1 MPKRKSSAQLHHPR
15 HWPMWVGV
23 GLLWVLVKALP
34 WRWLVRLGE
43 GVGAA
48 LYPLARVRR
57 RIAETN
63 IRLCF
68 PELDAPAQRRLV
80 KDHFRAMGAALF
92 ETPFGW
98 WASEKQLAPLGH
110 IEGLEHLRKAQAQG
124 KGVLL
129 LSAHFTSLEICGR
142 LMLRH
147 QALSAMYRP
156 NQNPVVEYFFRRNR
170 EKHCTRAI
178 RRDQAKDVIRTL
190 RQGEVV
196 WYAPD
201 QAFKTRASVVV
212 PFFGHPAATNPATS
226 RLAKITGAPVV
237 PFFGYRLP
245 GSQGYR
251 LVIHPPL
258 EDFPGDTPE
267 ADATRINQVIESAI
281 REAPEQYF
289 WTHRRFKYKKR
300 WGIPDP
306 YRAPSR

>member
-1 MPKRKSSAQLHHPR
+1 MLYHPH

-23 GLLWVLVKALP
+23 ALLWALVRLLP

-43 GVGAA
+43 GVGR
-48 LYPLARVRR
+48 LLHPLARERR

-68 PELDAPAQRRLV
+68 PELDEKARQRLV

-98 WASEKQLAPLGH
+98 WATDEQLASLEH
-110 IEGLEHLRKAQAQG
+110 VEGLEHLQEALAQG

-142 LMLRH
+142 LILRH
-147 QALSAMYRP
+147 QPLAAMYRA

-170 EKHCTRAI
+170 ERHCTRAI
-178 RRDQAKDVIRTL
+178 RRDQAKEVIRTL

-201 QAFKTRASVVV
+201 QAFKTRASVIV
-212 PFFGHPAATNPATS
+212 PFFGQLAATNPATS

-245 GSQGYR
+245 GNQGYR
-251 LVIHPPL
+251 VVIHPPL
-258 EDFPGDTPE
+258 KDFPGESPE
-267 ADATRINQVIESAI
+267 ADATRINQVIEEAI
-281 REAPEQYF
+281 RTAPEQYF
-289 WTHRRFKYKKR
+289 WTHRRFKYKKC

-306 YRAPSR
+306 YRPQLD

>member
-1 MPKRKSSAQLHHPR
+1 MPKRKPSSSLYHPH

-23 GLLWVLVKALP
+23 ALLWALVRLLP

-43 GVGAA
+43 GVGR
-48 LYPLARVRR
+48 LLHPLARERR

-68 PELDAPAQRRLV
+68 PELDEKARQRLV

-98 WASEKQLAPLGH
+98 WATDEQLASLEH
-110 IEGLEHLRKAQAQG
+110 VEGLEHLQEALAQG

-142 LMLRH
+142 LILRH
-147 QALSAMYRP
+147 QPLAAMYRA

-170 EKHCTRAI
+170 ERHCTRAI
-178 RRDQAKDVIRTL
+178 RRDQAKEVIRTL

-201 QAFKTRASVVV
+201 QAFKTRASVMV
-212 PFFGHPAATNPATS
+212 PFFGQLAATNPATS
-226 RLAKITGAPVV
+226 RLARITGAPVM

-245 GSQGYR
+245 GNQGYR

-258 EDFPGDTPE
+258 EDFPGETPE
-267 ADATRINQVIESAI
+267 ADATRINQVIEQAI

-289 WTHRRFKYKKR
+289 WTHRRFKYKKC
-300 WGIPDP
+300 WGLPDP
-306 YRAPSR
+306 YRSHLD